1 MGWIEKVSGEKERF
15 HFISLNTSAKP
26 WFVVK
31 IKQSVQHLF
40 NKAMEGAESFN
51 LSEFGEILL
60 SGLGKPS
67 QKIID
72 EVQRLYKI
80 SIKPNTN

>member
-1 MGWIEKVSGEKERF
+1 
-15 HFISLNTSAKP
+15 
-26 WFVVK
+26 
-31 IKQSVQHLF
+31 
-40 NKAMEGAESFN
+40 MEGTESFN

-80 SIKPNTN
+80 CITPKAN